1 MDSRRLIVFIVLSI
15 GLLFIW
21 DKITPQKPLVNTVD
35 TTINNGN
42 INQVNDSSFKLG
54 TSKMIT
60 VTTDV
65 VQAQI
70 SELGG
75 DLRGLNLLQHGELK
89 DSKQS
94 YALLTQNNNR
104 IYVAQTGLVDNGEIH
119 LPTHNTMFSV
129 AQDNYVM
136 KPAEKELVVILK
148 ANESDGVGVI
158 KTYTFKRNSY
168 IVDVAYQIINNTNKP
183 LDGISAYWRL
193 LRDDAAPEGQ
203 SKFVHTFTGAS
214 YYSTENKFNKL
225 SFSDI
230 KKPNLTYPENINNGW
245 VGYIQHYFI
254 STWLLNS
261 YGYNAVCTNG
271 VQCRLNFKIVGNDLA
286 SAGLL
291 TDLPLIKPHSS
302 YSIAV
307 PLFVGPE
314 EYNVLLNAAPELERA
329 KDYGWVYIFATPLFW
344 LLVKLFGF
352 IKNWGWSIIAL
363 TFTVKLVL
371 YPLTR
376 ASYISMAKMKALAPK
391 IQKLKEQCGDD
402 KVKMQRSMMD
412 LYRSE
417 KVNPIGGCLPMILQI
432 PVFIGLYWA
441 LLSSVELR
449 QASFLWI
456 KDLSLADPY
465 YVLPGL
471 LAITMFL
478 QTFMSPPPADPL
490 QAKMMRIMPVAFSV
504 MFFFFPAG
512 LVVYW
517 LANNILSIAQQW
529 YVNNHVTLRHK
540 NRLNKKNNK

>member
-1 MDSRRLIVFIVLSI
+1 MILSFGLFLIWEIFS
-15 GLLFIW
+15 
-21 DKITPQKPLVNTVD
+21 PKPLTQTTTNVTATTNNNNSRTNTV
-35 TTINNGN
+35 
-42 INQVNDSSFKLG
+42 NDNDFNLNSNKV
-54 TSKMIT
+54 IT

-65 VQAQI
+65 IQAQI
-70 SELGG
+70 NTLGG
-75 DLRGLNLLQHGELK
+75 DIRELDLLQHGQQEDRK
-89 DSKQS
+89 RAYS
-94 YALLTQNNNR
+94 LLTDKNNR
-104 IYVAQTGLVDNGEIH
+104 VYIAQTGLVANDGIK
-119 LPTHNTMFSV
+119 LPTHNTIFT
-129 AQDNYVM
+129 ATEYNYTLT
-136 KPAEKELVVILK
+136 PNQKELVVTLK
-148 ANESDGVGVI
+148 SSESGIDVI
-158 KTYTFKRNSY
+158 KTLTFKRNSY
-168 IVDVAYQIINNTNKP
+168 IVDIAYQIINNTNNP
-183 LDGISAYWRL
+183 LKGISAYWRL
-193 LRDDAAPEGQ
+193 LRDEQAPSGQ
-203 SKFVHTFTGAS
+203 SKFIHTFTGAV
-214 YYSTENKFNKL
+214 YYSSEHKFNKL

-230 KKPNLTYPENINNGW
+230 QNSELNYPENITNGW

-254 STWLLNS
+254 SMWLLNA
-261 YGYNAVCTNG
+261 YGYKAVCSNG
-271 VQCRLNFKIVGNDLA
+271 ISCRLSFKSVGNNLA

-291 TDLPLIKPHSS
+291 TDLPVINPHSNIN
-302 YSIAV
+302 IAV

-314 EYNVLLNAAPELERA
+314 TNSTLLSAAPELERT

-344 LLVKLFGF
+344 LLIKLYEF
-352 IKNWGWSIIAL
+352 IQNWGWSIIAL
-363 TFTVKLVL
+363 TFIVKLVL

-456 KDLSLADPY
+456 KDLSLPDPY
-465 YVLPGL
+465 YILPFI

-478 QTFMSPPPADPL
+478 QTFMSPPPADPV
-490 QAKMMRIMPVAFSV
+490 QAKVMRIMPVAFSV

-517 LANNILSIAQQW
+517 LVNNVLSITQQW

-540 NRLNKKNNK
+540 NRINKK